1 MQTAAKC
8 VLFYAGEEEEEE
20 AKSSGTETEIE
31 TVSISE
37 VRWAVGRAARATRRG
52 TVRVCV

>member
-1 MQTAAKC
+1 MQIAAKC
-8 VLFYAGEEEEEE
+8 VLFYAGEEEEE

-31 TVSISE
+31 TVSTSE